1 MDCEQAASPDPVDL
15 LRDEGDARGLAV
27 LTLQIESFEQK
38 QGASHFCAAATAG
51 GQRVG
56 FLLELRPSAL
66 EPVPVAALELEL
78 PRCELLLKTTGEESD
93 RFVAAV
99 AAVYEL
105 ELPVGHMPEVLEF
118 EALCLA
124 GDPARPQLGA
134 LQLMLVYTGGHPSRR
149 VGEVAGFQW
158 FLRIDVTR
166 GELGFVDQASDSHAP
181 IVAALSGGRP
191 WRH

>member
-105 ELPVGHMPEVLEF
+105 DLPVGHMPEVLEF

-134 LQLMLVYTGGHPSRR
+134 LQLMLAAFS
-149 VGEVAGFQW
+149 EVEIR
-158 FLRIDVTR
+158 LD
-166 GELGFVDQASDSHAP
+166 
-181 IVAALSGGRP
+181 AALLTRLGQGPLKSVGRFDKALKLQRQRIERLYRGAP
-191 WRH
+191 